1 MVIVKSGEKRTLDEQ
16 MRDLEEVQAAK
27 QENVKTYAAIRR
39 KWKAKKERQEQK

>member
-27 QENVKTYAAIRR
+27 KHNQWVRSVIKM
-39 KWKAKKERQEQK
+39 KAKQKEGKKK